1 MIKTILITVLSLLLL
16 SGLYIFWAINYDD
29 TPSITE
35 LTDSVLSEKH
45 STEHLSKKVI
55 PDTDLPPPGTR
66 SLFDH
71 IIAQNN
77 GLPFPF
83 NNFINVL
90 SELHPEQEKPLML
103 MIPDGRSL
111 LKGQANHQRPR
122 ILLAA
127 DFQEQNTPFGLGKNT
142 HGQLFMGF
150 VEAANEIEVLSYNE
164 AAGRFEFQLVQNYCE
179 GCVPKIV
186 YAKRAV
192 CLTCHQGG
200 TPIFSQRPW
209 NETNG
214 QLSISHAIKEARNN
228 KSNYWGAPIQQPL
241 ATPERFD
248 ELTDIGNFFV
258 ASQRVWL
265 DGCGASGNECR
276 RELLSLA
283 LRYADQPGQFDDQ
296 SEHVN
301 KLKKL
306 WESSFPEEGILVPE
320 SDLNNRDPSG
330 KTNNLTDWLYETF
343 TPDISFGDGA
353 KDNEDLSAFE
363 KLPPLSPS
371 LDPLTTRKPKKILY
385 KDDIDGV
392 FGIARFFSD
401 SDIAMLSKKYEY
413 DFSKLNQKILSL
425 SNELFDAKPFSRQ
438 KVMSALLEKE
448 QTYCCLNT
456 SEMSEPLVS
465 GLPDIEITQ
474 HTELKAFE
482 TYCFA
487 CHRGNPSKRL
497 DFMAGEDE
505 QAVLKNIQAKSEI
518 RDVLDWERYKNTDK
532 SSTLMPPSDSIQY
545 KQLKQSGEETR
556 KAMRDVVPSLF
567 SF

>member
-1 MIKTILITVLSLLLL
+1 MIKKLLITLFSLLLL
-16 SGLYIFWAINYDD
+16 SGLYIFWDINYDNA
-29 TPSITE
+29 PSITE
-35 LTDSVLSEKH
+35 LSDTMFSEKQN
-45 STEHLSKKVI
+45 SERLSNKVI
-55 PDTDLPPPGTR
+55 PDSDLPPKGTR

-83 NNFINVL
+83 NNFITLL
-90 SELHPEQEKPLML
+90 SELHPKQKKPLML

-111 LKGQANHQRPR
+111 LKGQANQALPR
-122 ILLAA
+122 ILLAT
-127 DFQEQNTPFGLGKNT
+127 DFQEQNTPVGLGKNT

-186 YAKRAV
+186 YAKRAI

-214 QLSISHAIKEARNN
+214 QLAIAHAIKEARGNETH
-228 KSNYWGAPIQQPL
+228 YWGAPIQQPL
-241 ATPERFD
+241 STPERFD

-265 DGCGASGNECR
+265 DGCGETGNECR

-283 LRYADQPGQFDDQ
+283 LRYAYQPGQFDDK
-296 SEHVN
+296 SEQVN

-306 WESSFPEEGILVPE
+306 WEDSFPNEGILVPE

-330 KTNNLTDWLYETF
+330 NTNNLTDWLYETF

-353 KDNEDLSAFE
+353 KDNEDLSSFE

-371 LDPLTTRKPKKILY
+371 LDPLTTRKPKKVLY

-401 SDIAMLSKKYEY
+401 DDIATLSKSVNY
-413 DFSKLNQKILSL
+413 DFSMLNQKIASL
-425 SNELFDAKPFSRQ
+425 PTELFNPKPFSRLNI
-438 KVMSALLEKE
+438 MSALLDKE
-448 QTYCCLNT
+448 QEYCCLNT
-456 SEMSEPLVS
+456 NEMSEPLVS
-465 GLPDIEITQ
+465 GLPDIEILK
-474 HTELKAFE
+474 HPELNAFE

-497 DFMAGEDE
+497 DFMAGKDE
-505 QAVLKNIQAKSEI
+505 EMVLNNIQAKSEI
-518 RDVLDWERYKNTDK
+518 RDVLDWERYQHTNK

-545 KQLKQSGEETR
+545 KQLKQAGKETR
-556 KAMRDVVPSLF
+556 NAMRETVPSLF